1 MMYKGRVKDGVIIFD
16 GPDRPPEGS
25 IVRIEEESV
34 ATDATVGAAL
44 AKLAGQ
50 AKGIPTTKRDA
61 DFVPPTKAQLAAW
74 LHELKADSVSA
85 PHADDSR
92 EAIYTRM
99 PGE

>member
-1 MMYKGRVKDGVIIFD
+1 MTYKGRVEHGVVVLE
-16 GPDRPPEGS
+16 GANRPPEGT
-25 IVRIEEESV
+25 IVRVEEEPT
-34 ATDATVGAAL
+34 TDATVGAGL

-50 AKGIPTTKRDA
+50 AKGLPATHGHEEFVRPTD
-61 DFVPPTKAQLAAW
+61 AQLAAW
-74 LHELKADSVSA
+74 MQELQDLAVSA